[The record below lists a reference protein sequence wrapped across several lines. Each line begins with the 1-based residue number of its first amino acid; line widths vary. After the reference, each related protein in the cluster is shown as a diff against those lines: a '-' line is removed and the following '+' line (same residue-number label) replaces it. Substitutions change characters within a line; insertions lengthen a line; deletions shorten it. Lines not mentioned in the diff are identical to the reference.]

1 MVVAKADGDRMV
13 LLLPWM
19 DTAATDR
26 RYLVMTLHGSNDDD
40 DDDDGDVV
48 KDGRSYMEISLVRTR
63 DVHSSRGHI
72 SYGSTVT
79 VTIGKVVLVSWW
91 WSLRRSRES
100 VSFIGCLLAVP
111 GHWHHWISLSCLDET
126 QQCIS
131 PSPTHIPHTRNTFLG
146 YNVTCD
152 DVDVGRCTLYR
163 CIRNRNI
170 SSAWWRYQ
178 SKRNEENVRIE
189 SIINKQ

>member
-26 RYLVMTLHGSNDDD
+26 RYLVMTLHGSNDND

-72 SYGSTVT
+72 SYGNTVT

-100 VSFIGCLLAVP
+100 VSFIDYLLSLVTDATESPFPV
-111 GHWHHWISLSCLDET
+111 WMRRNNVFHHHQLIY
-126 QQCIS
+126 
-131 PSPTHIPHTRNTFLG
+131 HIP
-146 YNVTCD
+146 
-152 DVDVGRCTLYR
+152 
-163 CIRNRNI
+163 
-170 SSAWWRYQ
+170 
-178 SKRNEENVRIE
+178 
-189 SIINKQ
+189 